1 MLKRSMTL
9 VEKALKLYETK
20 LYHATLEPYLDGIKK
35 SGLGNSPTKNYPD
48 SKDDVVYLAS
58 DPEEAISYAEV
69 AETPEEYKI
78 IVFEIDV
85 NDLDSS
91 KLSADRNVIG
101 GKTTFEYKGVIP
113 FTALKE
119 IR

>member
-1 MLKRSMTL
+1 MAHLL
-9 VEKALKLYETK
+9 EKALKLYETK
-20 LYHATLEPYLDGIKK
+20 LYHATLEPYLAGIKK

-48 SKDDVVYLAS
+48 SKDVVYLAS

-101 GKTTFEYKGVIP
+101 GKTTFEYHGVIP

-119 IR
+119 ISWQQMN

>member
-1 MLKRSMTL
+1 MNLL
-9 VEKALKLYETK
+9 DKALKLYETK
-20 LYHATLEPYLDGIKK
+20 LYHATLEPYLDSIKK

-48 SKDDVVYLAS
+48 SKDVVYLAS

-69 AETPEEYKI
+69 AEVEELKI
-78 IVFEIDV
+78 IVFEIDK

-119 IR
+119 IPWQAN